1 MKELNHVNAKF
12 EAIDERLIQQKKYN
26 ERKNEEY
33 NKTLD
38 LKLQEFENKIETKL
52 ANFSSQ
58 ITEEVPNKVNKT
70 LEKLPQPHENNF
82 REIIQEAQ
90 EKEILMMEDKKVR
103 EQNMILFRSAESKDP
118 DPEIRKAHDSD
129 YFRELCES
137 VLDVGRIG
145 TKQIIRLGKKSENSN
160 RPLRITLAN
169 PADKNN
175 IMANANMLKNA
186 DEKFRNISISYD
198 YTKEEREKIKAS
210 VAAAKE
216 LTKNDP
222 NFSYRVTGH
231 PWNLYTRKIPKK

>member
-1 MKELNHVNAKF
+1 MACAKLWPDYI
-12 EAIDERLIQQKKYN
+12 A
-26 ERKNEEY
+26 
-33 NKTLD
+33 T
-38 LKLQEFENKIETKL
+38 NKITAKCIL
-52 ANFSSQ
+52 F
-58 ITEEVPNKVNKT
+58 
-70 LEKLPQPHENNF
+70 LHENNF

-103 EQNMILFRSAESKDP
+103 EQNVILFRSAESKDP

-160 RPLRITLAN
+160 QPLRITLEN

>member
-103 EQNMILFRSAESKDP
+103 EQNVILFRSAESKDRSRNQESSRFRLLP
-118 DPEIRKAHDSD
+118 RTVRKRVGRWKNRNKTDYTTWEKIRK
-129 YFRELCES
+129 FKP
-137 VLDVGRIG
+137 
-145 TKQIIRLGKKSENSN
+145 TTEN
-160 RPLRITLAN
+160 
-169 PADKNN
+169 
-175 IMANANMLKNA
+175 
-186 DEKFRNISISYD
+186 
-198 YTKEEREKIKAS
+198 
-210 VAAAKE
+210 
-216 LTKNDP
+216 
-222 NFSYRVTGH
+222 H
-231 PWNLYTRKIPKK
+231 PWEPSW